1 MRIFANVLSLT
12 VAVSVVVTAPIQKLA
27 ATHTVSNTCIN
38 GKRKPDYYKLP
49 SDAKLNSKELV
60 VMKAILC
67 KAIADYNRQ
76 ADTQKINLN
85 EYGIQYETSFDKEGR
100 KIVWINGF
108 CKEAG
113 LDYKNL
119 NLQVVSVFDG
129 GSCFFNTTIN
139 IKSGKTTPIKVN
151 GLA

>member
-1 MRIFANVLSLT
+1 
-12 VAVSVVVTAPIQKLA
+12 
-27 ATHTVSNTCIN
+27 
-38 GKRKPDYYKLP
+38 
-49 SDAKLNSKELV
+49 
-60 VMKAILC
+60 MKAILC